1 MLVGGALSPRAGG
14 GLQLEERRHLA
25 LDRAGIGAAEAEL
38 ELRAALL
45 LPGRHAALAAQLT
58 VGEAVDVVRVGAH
71 GRVKVHGRVLA
82 ELEGLEAVDDERLRQ
97 GALRAQ
103 ALVEEQ
109 TVAAE
114 AFDLAQHGGGRDAEV
129 AGDLA
134 VGGAGEQ
141 AQEELARQ
149 VGPAQPVG
157 QREGL

>member
-1 MLVGGALSPRAGG
+1 MSAAISCSIEL
-14 GLQLEERRHLA
+14 
-25 LDRAGIGAAEAEL
+25 GIRSAEALL

-45 LPGRHAALAAQLT
+45 LPGRHAALAAELG
-58 VGEAVDVVRVGAH
+58 VGEAVEEVRVGSD
-71 GRVKVHGRVLA
+71 GRVEVHGRVLA
-82 ELEGLEAVDDERLRQ
+82 ELEGLEAVDDERLGQ
-97 GALRAQ
+97 GALRAE

-114 AFDLAQHGGGRDAEV
+114 AFDLAQDRGGRDVEL